1 MIPKYVTH
9 YIDAYKNGEVV
20 FNKERKMLIEH
31 LELNILPNEDLYF
44 DNDHIESFI
53 KFTEK
58 FFFELQPFQ
67 KFLVSFIFL
76 YEKETND
83 IYFDTFLF
91 LVARGA
97 GKNGLISALSAY
109 FTSPLHGVKAYDG
122 TVVANSEDQAK
133 VSFEEFYEMVQNNQL
148 ENTRDNKGFY
158 NLTKLMI
165 TGLDTNS
172 TFKFATSNAKTKDG
186 GRQGFIIYDEIHQ
199 YEDRQIVDVLSS
211 GLGKVKNAREFFI
224 GTDGFVRE
232 GFLDQMKD
240 RAEAILKGETPEDR
254 MFPFICKLDNAEEI
268 HDSQLWSKANPMF
281 EFELSDYARTLFRR
295 VETEY
300 KNLKHSPSSRE
311 NFMTKRMNLPEVDS
325 SKVVASYEDILET
338 NQDIPILKG
347 KTAIGGVDYASIRD
361 FAAVGLLFKH
371 GDKVVWLSHS
381 FARKGY
387 LEEVQLKPP
396 IKEWERQGLL
406 TIVDEPTINPVHIV
420 NWFIEKR
427 NQYPIQ
433 EIIADNFRMDLLRPL
448 FEEAGFDIEVI
459 RNPRGV
465 HSLLAPKVE
474 TLFANHNVIFGDNP
488 LMRWYTNNIAV
499 KIDKQGNKTFE
510 KKDEHRRKTDGFQA
524 FIHALY
530 KIDEIQE
537 VDLGRALDMLEMI
550 DF

>member
-9 YIDAYKNGEVV
+9 YIDAYKNGDVV

-165 TGLDTNS
+165 TGIDTNS

-268 HDSQLWSKANPMF
+268 HDSNMWSKANPMF
-281 EFELSDYARTLFRR
+281 EFKLSDYARTLFRR

-338 NQDIPILKG
+338 NQEIPILKG

-371 GDKVVWLSHS
+371 NDKVVWLSHS